1 MGKITCTKQIKKQ
14 KNRILVKLSQHQ
26 NAFRVSWEGQLASQN
41 AIKLEQLEIDTCLL
55 THASG
60 TNIWQVKIIPG
71 ECTVTVTSPYD
82 ECCQNL
88 VFNTELKYCVFTC
101 SAIRIDHPLVPGNRK
116 QFYHTDLHMQCI
128 FRRIGIKPL
137 SFFSCTCTIGR
148 A

>member
-1 MGKITCTKQIKKQ
+1 M
-14 KNRILVKLSQHQ
+14 
-26 NAFRVSWEGQLASQN
+26 ASQN

-88 VFNTELKYCVFTC
+88 VFNTELR
-101 SAIRIDHPLVPGNRK
+101 IRICNVFLEELVSSH
-116 QFYHTDLHMQCI
+116 F
-128 FRRIGIKPL
+128 L
-137 SFFSCTCTIGR
+137 SLVVHAQLGVLKI
-148 A
+148 